1 MVVPS
6 WKFVYDQTVRS
17 VQRREDSM
25 TKLKND
31 LYTLDQAAWDIW
43 LDYRRQIK
51 KPLFPVSWPL
61 AQRKLQRF
69 GATQMAVVEQ
79 SIENGWQGLF
89 ALKED
94 ANVDAGSFDVEAP
107 W

>member
-1 MVVPS
+1 MNEAP
-6 WKFVYDQTVRS
+6 
-17 VQRREDSM
+17 
-25 TKLKND
+25 
-31 LYTLDQAAWDIW
+31 LDQAAWAVW
-43 LDYRRQIK
+43 LDYRKQIK

-89 ALKED
+89 PLKDD
-94 ANVDAGSFDVEAP
+94 ATFDATSVDPQAP

>member
-1 MVVPS
+1 
-6 WKFVYDQTVRS
+6 
-17 VQRREDSM
+17 M
-25 TKLKND
+25 TKVTGKSQTD
-31 LYTLDQAAWDIW
+31 LHSLDEEAWALW
-43 LDYRRQIK
+43 VDYRKQIK

-69 GATQMAVVEQ
+69 GATQMRVVEQ